1 MHEVIEMAVFVAV
14 FFGLLAFLL
23 ASRWTVR
30 FSALLV
36 LALCLVYYLFQLKV
50 L

>member
-1 MHEVIEMAVFVAV
+1 MHEIIKMAVFVAV
-14 FFGLLAFLL
+14 FCGLVTFFLARRL
-23 ASRWTVR
+23 SVR
-30 FSALLV
+30 FSAFVV